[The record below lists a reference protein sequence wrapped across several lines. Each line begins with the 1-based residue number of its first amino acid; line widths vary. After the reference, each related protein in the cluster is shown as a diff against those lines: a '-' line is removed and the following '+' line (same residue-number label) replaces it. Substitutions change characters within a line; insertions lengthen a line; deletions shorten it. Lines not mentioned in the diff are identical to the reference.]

1 MTGGGTTTIQT
12 PSATATLSSGGNIS
26 TPGSL
31 TTGSGS
37 GVAGSIQLSQGTA
50 PTPGSNV
57 IGWVAP
63 TTVTTSLLLTP
74 PNANPTANQILLFP
88 APTSNISGASWSTF
102 VSTNLTDGATLT
114 HTIGSGSQLLGTS
127 SIGPNACATAINT
140 TAAGVASTDT
150 ITITPNGDISGSTGY
165 GVATTDGLNVYFW
178 PSSGNVN
185 FHVCNATGTAIT
197 PGVVTLNWRVTR

>member
-1 MTGGGTTTIQT
+1 
-12 PSATATLSSGGNIS
+12 
-26 TPGSL
+26 L

-37 GVAGSIQLSQGTA
+37 GVAGIIQLSQGTA

-63 TTVTTSLLLTP
+63 TTVTTSLLLAP

-114 HTIGSGSQLLGTS
+114 HTIGSGSQLLGS
-127 SIGPNACATAINT
+127 SPIGPNACATAINT
-140 TAAGVASTDT
+140 AAAGVASTDT
-150 ITITPNGDISGSTGY
+150 IAITPNGDISGSTGY